1 MKIAYIVL
9 KSMPLGGGIE
19 KYTEEV
25 GSRLVQKG
33 HEIIVYAMKHY
44 SDRLNEFYKGMRI
57 FSVSTI
63 KNKSFEKTFAS
74 FIATLR
80 NILDK
85 NIDIVHYH
93 AFGPSMFCIIPK
105 LLGRKVVVQGHG
117 IEWKRSRWGLIG
129 RWFLKFSEIPSVKFP
144 HKIIVVSQVQQKYL
158 LEKYGIRSTYIPTG
172 VNLPSKELPNLMKE
186 KYGLNGNDYIL
197 FAARLV
203 REKGAHLLIKAFNK
217 LKLNSNM
224 KLIIAGDA
232 LHEEKYKKELKKLAE
247 SNKNI
252 IFTGFVTGKLLS
264 ELYSNCYIFVTGK
277 LLSEL
282 YSNCYI
288 FVLPSE
294 LEGLPIALLEA
305 MSYGNCCLV
314 SDIPENLEAIA
325 GNGYTF
331 KNKNEDDLSKMLK
344 FLIENRDKVETVKT
358 QARNYVIENYS
369 WDIITDKLE
378 KTYYS
383 LLKSS

>member
-9 KSMPLGGGIE
+9 KGMPLGGGIE

-25 GSRLVQKG
+25 GSRLVKKG
-33 HEIIVYAMKHY
+33 HTVKVYTMKHY
-44 SDRLNEFYKGMRI
+44 SSELKNMFKGMHI
-57 FSVSTI
+57 FPVPTI

-172 VNLPSKELPNLMKE
+172 VNLPSRELPNLIKE
-186 KYGLNGNDYIL
+186 KYGLYGNDYIL

-264 ELYSNCYIFVTGK
+264 ELYSNCYIF
-277 LLSEL
+277 L
-282 YSNCYI
+282 
-288 FVLPSE
+288 LPSE

-305 MSYGNCCLV
+305 MSYGNSCLV
-314 SDIPENLEAIA
+314 SDIPENLEAIDR
-325 GNGYTF
+325 NGYTF
-331 KNKNEDDLSKMLK
+331 KTNDENDLSRMLK
-344 FLIENRDKVETVKT
+344 YLIENKDKVDAVKT
-358 QARNYVIENYS
+358 LARNYVIENYS
-369 WDIITDKLE
+369 WDLITDKLE
-378 KTYYS
+378 KVYYS
-383 LLKSS
+383 LLNSR